1 MGSTLV
7 SAHIGDSR
15 LWLVRDGGAEQ
26 LTRDHTVV
34 AALIEEGRLTEDEA
48 RSHQDQ
54 GLLNRA
60 IVPAGTRGH
69 TDTSPDLAT
78 TAVRPGDRLVLT
90 GDGVH
95 AVLDPGHLATLMGQE
110 GDPDDVGQA
119 IADAV
124 EAAGA
129 GAPDNYALIVVDL
142 ST

>member
-1 MGSTLV
+1 MEQNP
-7 SAHIGDSR
+7 SA
-15 LWLVRDGGAEQ
+15 A
-26 LTRDHTVV
+26 
-34 AALIEEGRLTEDEA
+34 
-48 RSHQDQ
+48 
-54 GLLNRA
+54 LLNRA

-69 TDTSPDLAT
+69 AGTDAGPDLAT

-95 AVLDPGHLATLMGQE
+95 AVLEPGHLATLMVAQ

-124 EAAGA
+124 EQA

-142 ST
+142 AA